1 MFKRL
6 FWFTLGVVAGI
17 FGVRYA
23 KDKARNAAD
32 EFSVGDLVTD
42 VFGLVVKFVTYVV
55 DVVREALAKN
65 DAARSLRCPA
75 PCPVPGP

>member
-17 FGVRYA
+17 FGLRYA

-32 EFSVGDLVTD
+32 EFSVGDFVTD

-65 DAARSLRCPA
+65 DQPGA
-75 PCPVPGP
+75 PRN

>member
-42 VFGLVVKFVTYVV
+42 VVGLVVKFVTYVV

-65 DAARSLRCPA
+65 DQPGA
-75 PCPVPGP
+75 PRN

>member
-65 DAARSLRCPA
+65 DQPGA
-75 PCPVPGP
+75 PRN